1 MNLHIQLTKSHDL
14 EPTMVTQALKD
25 IQWRQVMSDE
35 YDALVKNGTWELTP
49 PDPSHNVIGCKW
61 IFRTKCKSDGS
72 VDRFKACL
80 FAKGFHQRFDIYY
93 IDTFSLVVKPTTIR
107 VVLSLVV
114 SRSWSLR
121 QLDVNNVFLQGNLS
135 ENVYMSQPL
144 GFVDQDHPTHICRLR
159 KAIYGLKQAPRAWY
173 QELHTLLLSFG
184 FKNSYVDAS
193 LFVFNVDGH
202 ILYFIVY
209 VDDIIITGNNPT
221 MVDPF
226 VTALTQRFSLKDLG
240 LLTYFLGIKVVPNTH
255 GVLLSQRRYIQD
267 LLTQAQMH
275 EAKPVLSPMPTS
287 PFLSLHSGSYL
298 LDLFQYKIVVGN
310 LQYLLI
316 TRPDIAFAVNKL
328 S

>member
-49 PDPSHNVIGCKW
+49 PNPSHNLIGCKW
-61 IFRTKCKSDGS
+61 IFRTKRKFDGF

-80 FAKGFHQRFDIYY
+80 VAKGFHQRFGIYY
-93 IDTFSLVVKPTTIR
+93 IDTFSLVVKPTTIH

-135 ENVYMSQPL
+135 ENVYMSQPP

-173 QELHTLLLSFG
+173 QELHTFIFSFG
-184 FKNSYVDAS
+184 FKNSDANAS

-202 ILYFIVY
+202 ILYFLVY
-209 VDDIIITGNNPT
+209 VDDIIITSNNPT

-255 GVLLSQRRYIQD
+255 GVLLSQRCYIQD
-267 LLTQAQMH
+267 LLTQARMH

-287 PFLSLHSGSYL
+287 PFLSLHSGSFL
-298 LDLFQYKIVVGN
+298 SDPSQYRTVVGS

-316 TRPDIAFAVNKL
+316 TMLDIAFTVNKL